1 MSDLP
6 EDQVRSVWS
15 AQSDRD
21 DGLDAAMLMTPA
33 RRNATIRKRD
43 WRLYGSAMIIIPAWA
58 AAFWL
63 MPDLR
68 ILATSGLALGIWLT
82 WQLRRRSAARL
93 GRSSL
98 GVTCLAFQRELL
110 QRERDLYAAM
120 PRWYLVPVVAGQAVM
135 VFTLLTNPRFEKNE
149 MFPIYLAMF
158 VGTVITALVIA
169 WRRWRREL
177 VELDREIAALGGSR
191 SNAMPPDLLR
201 H

>member
-6 EDQVRSVWS
+6 EDKVRSAWS

-21 DGLDAAMLMTPA
+21 DELDAAMLMTA
-33 RRNATIRKRD
+33 ERRSAMIRRRD

-63 MPDLR
+63 VPDLR

-82 WQLRRRSAARL
+82 WQLYRRSAARL

-98 GVTCLAFQRELL
+98 GLPCLAFQRDLL

-120 PRWYLVPVVAGQAVM
+120 PRWYLVPVVAGQAAI

-149 MFPIYLAMF
+149 MFPVYLVMF
-158 VGTVITALVIA
+158 VGTVIMALVVA
-169 WRRWRREL
+169 WRRWQ
-177 VELDREIAALGGSR
+177 REIAALDR
-191 SNAMPPDLLR
+191 EIDALVE
-201 H
+201 